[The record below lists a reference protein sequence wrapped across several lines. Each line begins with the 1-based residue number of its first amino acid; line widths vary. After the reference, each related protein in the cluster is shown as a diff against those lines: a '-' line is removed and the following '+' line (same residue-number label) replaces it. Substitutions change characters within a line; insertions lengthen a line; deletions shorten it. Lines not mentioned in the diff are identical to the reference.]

1 MASGSGKIKTGGGK
15 PHLEGTSEAKSR
27 RAKYYANAAK
37 GGNQSKGMRKRN
49 NGKSQV
55 GSGNKAAPV
64 KRKG

>member
-1 MASGSGKIKTGGGK
+1 MKTGGGT
-15 PHLEGTSEAKSR
+15 HLEGTTEARTR
-27 RAKYYANAAK
+27 RAKYYANALK
-37 GGNQSKGMRKRN
+37 GRNQSKGMRERS